1 MTTIHHY
8 FQISLVCWQFRH
20 SLCGGLVSICIRL
33 WLIHIAAVLHV
44 LSLLC
49 GNCWLWVF
57 ICPAK
62 VLHRRNFVSSWHVLR
77 VLGLVNI
84 RIVTLYYAVIPMLI
98 FCRNWTHTDMLN
110 EFCTKLDL
118 CASARHSRNEIDYT
132 YNFAMK
138 RFNSLHHFIMSSVLF
153 DSAVGPRWFKGSAW
167 CWQFIWSWS
176 YFYWSQSI

>member
-1 MTTIHHY
+1 M
-8 FQISLVCWQFRH
+8 
-20 SLCGGLVSICIRL
+20 
-33 WLIHIAAVLHV
+33 
-44 LSLLC
+44 
-49 GNCWLWVF
+49 
-57 ICPAK
+57 
-62 VLHRRNFVSSWHVLR
+62 SSWHVLR

-153 DSAVGPRWFKGSAW
+153 DSAVGPR
-167 CWQFIWSWS
+167 
-176 YFYWSQSI
+176 